1 MKLVDSLLEE
11 VTIIHEVKPR
21 GVGALNGKVFVVS
34 GTLLGMSRDK
44 AHDMIRK
51 AGGKVA
57 SSVSK
62 TTSYLL
68 AGSNPGSK
76 YNKARELG
84 VKILDETAFRKL
96 LK

>member
-1 MKLVDSLLEE
+1 M
-11 VTIIHEVKPR
+11 VT
-21 GVGALNGKVFVVS
+21 
-34 GTLLGMSRDK
+34 GTLLGMSRDE
-44 AHDMIRK
+44 AHDLVRK